1 LNIDDLGNRFVLV
14 ILIKFTENLQST
26 IFDRKYSIKKGEAMN
41 QAQII
46 EIEPES
52 EIAPEPVID
61 SLATIRNMVSA
72 CIQCGTCTGSCP
84 SAFAMDLTPRQL
96 WYNVLMGEKE
106 TIFHSK
112 TFSLCSACY
121 CCTLRCPRGLPLTET
136 MSSLKQIAAKE
147 NLAPYKKSIRFY
159 KSFME
164 SVRRHGRVREMEFMT
179 LYFLSMKNPFMPFQ
193 FAPLGM
199 KLFGKGKVSFEIPS
213 KGNGALESIFRKVEE
228 LEQNS

>member
-1 LNIDDLGNRFVLV
+1 MSKSIFFVIGKIHSIDNQ
-14 ILIKFTENLQST
+14 QSK
-26 IFDRKYSIKKGEAMN
+26 IINNKGGAMN
-41 QAQII
+41 HAQII
-46 EIEPES
+46 EIKPES

-61 SLATIRNMVSA
+61 SLAEIRNIVSA

-84 SAFAMDLTPRQL
+84 NAFAMDLTPRQL

-112 TFSLCSACY
+112 TFSLCSVCY
-121 CCTLRCPRGLPLTET
+121 YCTLRCPRGLPLTET
-136 MSSLKQIAAKE
+136 MSALKQIAAKE

-179 LYFLSMKNPFMPFQ
+179 LYFLSMKNPLMPLQ

-199 KLFGKGKVSFEIPS
+199 KLMSKGKVSFEIPS
-213 KGNGALESIFRKVEE
+213 KGSNALESIFLKVEE
-228 LEQNS
+228 LEQR